1 MPPLGPCGVP
11 ATMHAPPPF
20 LLVGMRCWQLTAAD
34 CCGCCWLLLLGC
46 AVGGYPGAMKE
57 GTKCATAQHLQHYKT
72 KLNGGCAP
80 YKLPAATLQ
89 QHRAVCRP
97 LFELR
102 ARASS
107 PWDGCV
113 PWVCRI
119 TQELPPASSCTA
131 AATATSSAQLLEAK
145 EPCLCPCQHTAPLP
159 AAAPVHRLMLRTR
172 CCGPWVNG
180 CSAQCN
186 APPVPAAPRE

>member
-1 MPPLGPCGVP
+1 MPPLGPCGVR
-11 ATMHAPPPF
+11 ATMHAPPPS

-46 AVGGYPGAMKE
+46 AVGCYPGAMQE

-80 YKLPAATLQ
+80 YQLPAATLQ

-119 TQELPPASSCTA
+119 TQELQQHPPALQQPQPLPSPSCWKPRSPACALANTGHHCQL
-131 AATATSSAQLLEAK
+131 QLLY
-145 EPCLCPCQHTAPLP
+145 TA
-159 AAAPVHRLMLRTR
+159 
-172 CCGPWVNG
+172 
-180 CSAQCN
+180 
-186 APPVPAAPRE
+186 